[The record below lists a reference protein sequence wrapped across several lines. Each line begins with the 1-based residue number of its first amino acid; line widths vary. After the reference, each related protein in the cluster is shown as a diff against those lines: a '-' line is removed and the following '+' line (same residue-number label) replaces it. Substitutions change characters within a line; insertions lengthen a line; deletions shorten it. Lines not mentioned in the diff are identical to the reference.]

1 MGKVVLARV
10 DERLIHGQ
18 VMMTLSQRKGV
29 DTIFVVDDTVAA
41 DKFMV
46 DLYRSA
52 GGRTGKK
59 TIVMTTERAKYYWD
73 NYEFRDY
80 NTILIARN
88 VDVIHDLVTHGV
100 PMPEINLGGMS
111 KKPESEKMYVGAVNV
126 TESDIKKLKE
136 LRDDYGSKD
145 IYFQSTPAAEKEDLD
160 VAIKDFGLN

>member
-1 MGKVVLARV
+1 MGKVSLARI

-18 VMMTLSQRKGV
+18 VMMTLTQRKGV
-29 DTIFVVDDTVAA
+29 DSIFVVDDVVAE

-59 TIVMTTERAKYYWD
+59 TVVMSTDRAKFYWD
-73 NYEFRDY
+73 EYDFRDY

-88 VDVIHDLVTHGV
+88 VDVIYDLVTHGV
-100 PMPEINLGGMS
+100 PMEEINLGGMS
-111 KKPESEKMYVGAVNV
+111 KKSDDQKMYVGSVHV
-126 TESDIKKLKE
+126 TKEDVEKLKE
-136 LRDDYGSKD
+136 MRDDYGAKD

-160 VAIKDFGLN
+160 VAIKDFGLR